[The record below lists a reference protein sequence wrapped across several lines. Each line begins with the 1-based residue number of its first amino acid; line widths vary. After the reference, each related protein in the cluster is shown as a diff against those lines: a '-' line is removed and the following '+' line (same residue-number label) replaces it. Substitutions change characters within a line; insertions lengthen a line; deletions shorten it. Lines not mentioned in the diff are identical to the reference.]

1 MTISRELVRQT
12 LEFKCPKRVARQ
24 MWILPWAHIYESE
37 SVKKIVADFPDD
49 IIWDMPVPYKTPPQ
63 KTGNLYEI
71 GTYIDEWGCEFT
83 SIRRGYVGE
92 VKKPLVLRENWE
104 DADNIRI
111 PVEML
116 DIDINAVNAYCAGT
130 DKFVV
135 QTDMIRVFER
145 LQFIRGT
152 SELFIDI
159 AEENEG
165 MREFIKKLHDFN
177 CRAVEVW
184 CKTNIDAVLLMDDWG
199 SQNSLL
205 IDPKTWVSMF
215 KPLYAEYCQIAKK
228 HGKKVFMHSDGC
240 TLQII
245 PHLIEIGVDAA
256 NLQLSCIGVENLAP
270 YKGKL
275 TFWGEICRQHIL
287 PNASLDRVQQ
297 VVQNIFE
304 TLWDNGGCIAQ
315 CEFGPG
321 AKPENVYK
329 VFDVWSKL
337 LN

>member
-1 MTISRELVRQT
+1 
-12 LEFKCPKRVARQ
+12 

-37 SVKKIVADFPDD
+37 SVKEITADFPDD

-63 KTGNLYEI
+63 KSGNLYEI
-71 GTYIDEWGCEFT
+71 GTFIDEWGCEFT

-92 VKKPLVLRENWE
+92 VKKPLVFGENWE
-104 DADNIRI
+104 DADKIRF

-116 DIDINAVNAYCAGT
+116 DIDVDAVNAYCAGT

-152 SELFIDI
+152 PELFIDI

-165 MREFIKKLHDFN
+165 MLTFIKKLHDFN
-177 CRAVEVW
+177 CRAVEAW
-184 CKTNIDAVLLMDDWG
+184 CKTDIDAIFLMDDWG
-199 SQNSLL
+199 SQNALL
-205 IDPKTWVSMF
+205 INPKTWVSMF
-215 KPLYAEYCQIAKK
+215 KSLYAEYCQIAKK
-228 HGKKVFMHSDGC
+228 HSKKVFMHSDGY
-240 TLQII
+240 TIDII

-256 NLQLSCIGVENLAP
+256 NLQLFCVGVENLAP
-270 YKGKL
+270 HKGKL

-287 PNASLDRVQQ
+287 PHASLDRVQQ
-297 VVQNIFE
+297 VVQSVYE

-329 VFDVWSKL
+329 VFDAWSKL
-337 LN
+337 L